1 MIKRSL
7 FVSASAFF
15 ALSLMAPMTTGL
27 DLATVSE
34 EEAFSEATTGCALA
48 NSLMALAQSECQ
60 TGRRSDCEKKLDD
73 IKKECFGGSKRKYKR
88 RRRR

>member
-15 ALSLMAPMTTGL
+15 ALSLMAPMSAGL
-27 DLATVSE
+27 DLAAISE
-34 EEAFSEATTGCALA
+34 EEAFSEATMGGALA
-48 NSLMALAQSECQ
+48 KSLMALAQSECE

-73 IKKECFGGSKRKYKR
+73 IKKECCGGSKRKSKR